1 MAFFAN
7 LTSDGPQNSSLWST
21 APPSHGPRRLRR
33 VRCTG
38 PQKDIL
44 RTSHDATLRLV
55 ANDGDVA
62 PGTFGDTF
70 DGFLAPEM
78 SSFGDIAFLA
88 GLTSLNDSRAGV
100 WVDEAMGSLT
110 SVAIRGEIAPGT
122 GGQTFSFS
130 FGPVVINDHGL
141 TAFQADFGGRPHKRG
156 LWREGAGGLELVL
169 KDGDIVD
176 ETTGETFRSPSP
188 LKFGD
193 EGELIFQSAIVSG
206 STFDVGLFGL
216 DAFGTI
222 ELIVREGDFLQVDIN
237 DFREIDRLLI
247 KRAGSQNF
255 IGDFDIPITV
265 EFTDNSFGLFVIS
278 NITPEVPM

>member
-88 GLTSLNDSRAGV
+88 GLTSLDDRLGV

-122 GGQTFSFS
+122 GGQIFSFS

-193 EGELIFQSAIVSG
+193 EGELIFESAIVSG

-222 ELIVREGDFLQVDIN
+222 ELIVRDGDFLQVDIN
-237 DFREIDRLLI
+237 DFREIDRL
-247 KRAGSQNF
+247 RGYQAGSQNF